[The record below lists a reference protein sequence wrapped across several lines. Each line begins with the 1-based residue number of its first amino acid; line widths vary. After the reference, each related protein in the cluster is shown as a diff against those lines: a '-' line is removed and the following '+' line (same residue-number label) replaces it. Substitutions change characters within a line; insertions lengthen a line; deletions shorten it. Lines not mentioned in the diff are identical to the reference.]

1 MARIDW
7 ASSLKLATKI
17 LNAMAKLAAVGDET
31 ELWASYKGLR
41 FKIVLERVE

>member
-17 LNAMAKLAAVGDET
+17 LNAMAKLAVGDET

-41 FKIVLERVE
+41 FKITLECVE